1 MTKLHDNRFQCISVM
16 KRLRKRD
23 QFDVFNSQFLEYVSR
38 DVLEEVTETEINQWK
53 LGDQLFP
60 EKP

>member
-1 MTKLHDNRFQCISVM
+1 M

-23 QFDVFNSQFLEYVSR
+23 QFDVFNTQFLEYVSR
-38 DVLEEVTETEINQWK
+38 DVLEQVAETEINQWK